1 MAAPHF
7 ISRAVCVW
15 LPLALALVGI
25 SAGCQ
30 KKKPPAKAPAL
41 NFTQELPP
49 GQMAL
54 AKVPPG
60 QYPDFAVSADD
71 LPRVRNAV
79 RNSLTY
85 IHSPSSRQHYP
96 YLDITHERA
105 VATLERLAALLD
117 SVSGQPPRGDGRI
130 DLNAAVREEFE
141 VYKSIGAP
149 KPDNSGYTGQVLFTG
164 YFTPIYEA
172 SLTRQGPY
180 QWPLYKRPAD
190 LVGGQVGPD
199 GNPAPAQRQ
208 TRAGL
213 VPYPTRQ
220 EIEQGG
226 LLQGQELVWLTD
238 RWQAYVITVQGSGRL
253 RLPDGRIVEVGYA
266 GTNGQPYV
274 SPGRRMVDEGVIRKE
289 DLSLKTMGQYFAA
302 HPEAMDRY
310 LWLNPRTTFFT
321 FTRGGPFGSLGVPV
335 TPLATIATDKSV
347 YPRGMPAFLVVPI
360 PNASGA
366 GTHPFRGLMLDQD
379 TGGAIRAAGR
389 CDIYMGVGSAAEQL
403 AGRQLETGELYYLA
417 IKADVSTPAGSA
429 APALGVRSS
438 RAAPRHW

>member
-1 MAAPHF
+1 LAAPQL
-7 ISRAVCVW
+7 ISRTVRIHLLIAIALLGAVTGT
-15 LPLALALVGI
+15 L
-25 SAGCQ
+25 GCQ
-30 KKKPPAKAPAL
+30 KKKPPAAKAVAAL

-54 AKVPPG
+54 EKIAPG
-60 QYPDFAVSADD
+60 QYPDFAVSGDD
-71 LPRVRNAV
+71 LPRVRDAV
-79 RNSLTY
+79 RHSLTY

-117 SVSGQPPRGDGRI
+117 GLSGQPPRGADGRI
-130 DLNAAVREEFE
+130 DLNAAVRDEFE

-149 KPDNSGYTGQVLFTG
+149 KPDNSGYSGQVLFTG

-208 TRAGL
+208 TPAGL

-238 RWQAYVITVQGSGRL
+238 RWQAYVITVQGSARL
-253 RLPDGRIVEVGYA
+253 RLPDERVVEVGYA

-274 SPGRRMVDEGVIRKE
+274 SPGRRMVDEGAIRKE

-321 FTRGGPFGSLGVPV
+321 FTSGGPFGSLGVPV

-360 PNASGA
+360 PNASGS

-389 CDIYMGVGSAAEQL
+389 CDIYMGVGPAAEQL

-417 IKADVSTPAGSA
+417 IKPERVGPPGA
-429 APALGVRSS
+429 ALRP
-438 RAAPRHW
+438 APR